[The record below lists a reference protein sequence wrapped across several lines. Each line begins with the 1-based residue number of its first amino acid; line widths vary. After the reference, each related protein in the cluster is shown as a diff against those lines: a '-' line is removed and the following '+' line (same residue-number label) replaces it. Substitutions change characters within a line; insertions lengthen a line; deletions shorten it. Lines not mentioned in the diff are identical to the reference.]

1 MSRMSEKLEEQMQ
14 RRETLLKRQQIAL
27 RRARAVGGD
36 ASMTMIEELETRL
49 QAVRES
55 YVGVDA
61 SDFPNKVV
69 ATVSAL
75 QGQEREIRVQ
85 LGMWKNAAQVKKD
98 IDTELQIC
106 EEGIEKLRK
115 ALEPV
120 L

>member
-1 MSRMSEKLEEQMQ
+1 MSRMSEKLEEQVQ
-14 RRETLLKRQQIAL
+14 RRETLLRRQQIAL

-36 ASMTMIEELETRL
+36 AAMTMIEELETRL
-49 QAVRES
+49 LTVRES
-55 YVGVDA
+55 YLGIDS

-69 ATVSAL
+69 ATLAAL
-75 QGQEREIRVQ
+75 QGQEREVRVQ

-98 IDTELQIC
+98 IDTELQKC
-106 EEGIEKLRK
+106 EEEIEKLRK